1 MTNEA
6 SRFHIISVE
15 DDPSVAKGLI
25 LAMESTGYRVSHF
38 LNGESFLRKIEDIDV
53 SLLILDVR
61 LPGKDG
67 FFICREVRRIG
78 YKFPILMLTARDDEV
93 DKIAGLEDG
102 ADDYMV
108 KPFSLKE
115 LQSRIKAMLRR
126 SYGPLSDHSVSSGI
140 KHIFGAFQLSQDH
153 MKLIRGGEEIDLTPM
168 EFRLLLFF
176 LKNRNNVFTRREIL
190 NRVWSADNEYYGD
203 ERTVDVHIRHL
214 RKKIEE
220 NPSKPLFLKTLRGEG
235 YIFVLKKDGNGS
247 IY

>member
-1 MTNEA
+1 MTDEA

-38 LNGESFLRKIEDIDV
+38 MNGESFLGEIGNLNP
-53 SLLILDVR
+53 SLVILDIR
-61 LPGKDG
+61 LPGQDG
-67 FFICREVRRIG
+67 FVICREVRRRG
-78 YKFPILMLTARDDEV
+78 YKFPILMLTARDDEA

-115 LQSRIKAMLRR
+115 LQSRIRAMLRR
-126 SYGPLSDHSVSSGI
+126 SYGQLSDSSLSSG
-140 KHIFGAFQLSQDH
+140 KKYVFGDFQLSQDH
-153 MKLIRGGEEIDLTPM
+153 MKLIRDGREIDLTPV

-176 LKNRNNVFTRREIL
+176 LKNRNSVFTRREIL
-190 NRVWSADNEYYGD
+190 NRVWSAENEYYGD

-214 RKKIEE
+214 RKKIED
-220 NPSKPLFLKTLRGEG
+220 NPSIPLFLKTLRGEG
-235 YIFVLKKDGNGS
+235 YIFELKKEGNGGFF
-247 IY
+247 

>member
-1 MTNEA
+1 MTDEA

-25 LAMESTGYRVSHF
+25 LSMESAGYRVSHF
-38 LNGESFLRKIEDIDV
+38 LNGESFLRQIEDMDP

-67 FFICREVRRIG
+67 FLICREVRQRG
-78 YKFPILMLTARDDEV
+78 YKFPILMLTARDDET
-93 DKIAGLEDG
+93 DKIAGLEGG

-126 SYGPLSDHSVSSGI
+126 SYGQLSENPDSSG
-140 KHIFGAFQLSQDH
+140 KKYVFGDFQLSQDH
-153 MKLIRGGEEIDLTPM
+153 MKLIRNGEETDLTPM

-176 LKNRNNVFTRREIL
+176 LKNRNGVFTRREIL
-190 NRVWSADNEYYGD
+190 NRVWSADHDYHGD

-214 RKKIEE
+214 RKKIET
-220 NPSKPLFLKTLRGEG
+220 NPSEPVFLKTLRGEG
-235 YIFVLKKDGNGS
+235 YRFELRKDGNGS
-247 IY
+247 FS